1 MISKKIILK
10 ILIVILIQVLILI
23 LLSETPIRK
32 GYMRYKLKGTQYEKL
47 LWFQESI
54 ENKELYNRNF
64 EYCFL
69 GSSFTLYGINDSLI
83 EKQTINLGMNTPSKE
98 MELYLY
104 KTLIEN
110 HNTVGVV
117 FRENTKLS
125 YGLHPVL
132 HYVCTPS
139 WLLKN
144 GQQFFQPHFLNF
156 VLKRAQI
163 VFKSWV
169 FFHKSENYNCRYTRF
184 GFRSLE
190 YTIDSSKFKKTQS
203 LKEIKLNYNQ
213 FENWLHNFNSA
224 YNFNKRILQKC
235 RDQKSNIVYFSLPTP
250 SRKYI
255 IIKKNRRKV
264 KWDIEYLRNN
274 YYNWA
279 DPGHLNTK
287 GAILFSNKIDSIL
300 KQNGVD

>member
-1 MISKKIILK
+1 MISKKIIIKLSM
-10 ILIVILIQVLILI
+10 VILIHVLVLII
-23 LLSETPIRK
+23 LSESPIRK
-32 GYMRYKLKGTQYEKL
+32 GYIRYKLKGTQYEKL

-54 ENKELYNRNF
+54 ENKELYNRKF
-64 EYCFL
+64 DYCFL
-69 GSSFTLYGINDSLI
+69 WSSFTLYGINDSLI
-83 EKQTINLGMNTPSKE
+83 EKRTINLGMNTPSKE

-104 KTLIEN
+104 ETLIRN
-110 HNTVGVV
+110 QNSVGFVV
-117 FRENTKLS
+117 RENTKLS
-125 YGLHPVL
+125 HGLHPVL

-139 WLLKN
+139 WLLRN
-144 GQQFFQPHFLNF
+144 GQQTFQPHFLYF
-156 VLKRAQI
+156 MLKRAQI

-169 FFHKSENYNCRYTRF
+169 FFHKSENYSSRYTGF
-184 GFRSLE
+184 GYRRLE

-287 GAILFSNKIDSIL
+287 GAILFSNKMDSIL